1 MPRQKEQ
8 SHTTRPLSTSAGVQT
23 HPLSTTRTGS
33 KNPRY
38 QWLFERFSRTVHAN
52 TVSWDGSI
60 TRRQLSAFHPLQPSN
75 LFPLRL
81 IENSLARSFNQGK
94 SAILHHW
101 SLDWRRQT
109 ANLYQAQEPA
119 ETVPTPP
126 RRALCVCHSDQC
138 FPYLPGSLIT
148 NPSFY

>member
-8 SHTTRPLSTSAGVQT
+8 SHTTRPLSTSSTQHNSNLQQGPGSLKDTNGYLSDSPVQF
-23 HPLSTTRTGS
+23 TRT
-33 KNPRY
+33 
-38 QWLFERFSRTVHAN
+38 QSRELE
-52 TVSWDGSI
+52 SI
-60 TRRQLSAFHPLQPSN
+60 TQRQLSAFHPLQPSN

-81 IENSLARSFNQGK
+81 IENSLARSFNQGI

-138 FPYLPGSLIT
+138 FLYLPGSLIT